1 MVTLI
6 LSGFSAHGEKWINYL
21 ESNLKV
27 NHKVKS
33 VRWEHWKTGGGIKL
47 KKELE
52 KIEKITGKD
61 KCNIIAK
68 SVGTM
73 VCLNVIKLNP
83 SKVNKI
89 IFCGI
94 PSVGSKRLDLTK
106 EALGNIKSENLLFVQ
121 NTFDPFV
128 KSKELKKVLEKINK
142 NFKLIEKDAKN
153 HDYYYVEDFNKFL
166 KS

>member
-6 LSGFSAHGEKWINYL
+6 LPGFSKHGEKWIAYL

-27 NHKVKS
+27 DHKVKS
-33 VRWEHWKTGGGIKL
+33 VKWEHWKAGGGIKL

-52 KIEKITGKD
+52 KIERIIGKD
-61 KCNIIAK
+61 KFNIIAK

-73 VCLNVIKLNP
+73 VCLNVIKFYP
-83 SKVNKI
+83 TKVNKI

-94 PSVGSKRLDLTK
+94 PSVGEKRLELMK
-106 EALGNIKSENLLFVQ
+106 ESLGKIKSENLLFVQ

-128 KSKELKKVLEKINK
+128 KSKDLQETLKEINK
-142 NFKLIEKDAKN
+142 DFKVTQKEAKN

-166 KS
+166 MR